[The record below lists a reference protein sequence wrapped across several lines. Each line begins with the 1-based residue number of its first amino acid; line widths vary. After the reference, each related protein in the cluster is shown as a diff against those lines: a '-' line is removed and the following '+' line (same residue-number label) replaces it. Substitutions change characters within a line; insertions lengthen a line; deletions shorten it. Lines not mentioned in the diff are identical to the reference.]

1 MRGCGRL
8 AVAAPWWLLAACA
21 GFGPPSS
28 STAARL
34 QPMALAAAVPGRF
47 ELELASA
54 GLNGTFDAVVAVD
67 ADAVRL
73 QVFPD
78 VGGKLVDLRVA
89 GDAITADLGGAA
101 YRAAPPY
108 DAAEPSLALVLA
120 AIVGELATPVTASRL
135 RGERRR
141 GDGVEVLLAAGRGG
155 TPMHARLDADGR
167 IAVLAWRDLRVPFVL
182 DANGA
187 FVGPGFRGRLVPLP
201 R

>member
-1 MRGCGRL
+1 VRGCGRL

-108 DAAEPSLALVLA
+108 DVAEPSLALVLA
-120 AIVGELATPVTASRL
+120 AIVGELATPVTASTPTVASRSW
-135 RGERRR
+135 RGATSACRSSSTQTAPSSGPDSVVGWCLCHAE
-141 GDGVEVLLAAGRGG
+141 AG
-155 TPMHARLDADGR
+155 
-167 IAVLAWRDLRVPFVL
+167 
-182 DANGA
+182 
-187 FVGPGFRGRLVPLP
+187 LP
-201 R
+201 A